1 MNITDAQ
8 KEKLKL
14 HIDNLEEVISNGDIQ
29 LLLDLIDDV
38 IVNDILGN
46 DDEPTELGIELQRI
60 YDQIY
65 NQN

>member
-8 KEKLKL
+8 KEKLSVY
-14 HIDNLEEVISNGDIQ
+14 IDNLDELIQSGDVQ
-29 LLLDLIDDV
+29 AVLDAVDDV

-46 DDEPTELGIELQRI
+46 DDEPTELEIELQKI
-60 YDQIY
+60 HDQIY